1 MPFSMV
7 CLLIDDIF
15 CGKYRDVVF
24 KSCILRKRYG
34 IVKKQQ
40 NLMDIHLQYIYGFIL
55 ILFNPGLI
63 RYSLLEVFYHSLG
76 QDLTFSLWIFE
87 IFLEN
92 FGRIKENIE
101 LNLLNFFLVVTRVL
115 FNFVFLLKASSR
127 LPEFNGYKGLVFNEV
142 I

>member
-1 MPFSMV
+1 MTFFMEN
-7 CLLIDDIF
+7 IDA
-15 CGKYRDVVF
+15 YVVF